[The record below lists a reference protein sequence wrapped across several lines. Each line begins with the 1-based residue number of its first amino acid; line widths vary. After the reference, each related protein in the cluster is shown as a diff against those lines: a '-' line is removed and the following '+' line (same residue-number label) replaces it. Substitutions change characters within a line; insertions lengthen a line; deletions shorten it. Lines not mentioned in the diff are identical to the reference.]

1 MRKSSHLRWLSPFLA
16 VAEKGGVE
24 GAGLGPD
31 SADGLLPHMSGKAV
45 RET

>member
-1 MRKSSHLRWLSPFLA
+1 MRKSSHFKWLSPFLA

-24 GAGLGPD
+24 DAGLGPD
-31 SADGLLPHMSGKAV
+31 FADCLLPHMGEKAV